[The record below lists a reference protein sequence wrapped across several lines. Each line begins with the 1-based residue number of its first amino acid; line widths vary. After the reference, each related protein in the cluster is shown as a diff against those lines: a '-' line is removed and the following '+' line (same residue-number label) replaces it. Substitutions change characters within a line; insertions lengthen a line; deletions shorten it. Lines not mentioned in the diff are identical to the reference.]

1 MVTKV
6 NESTADEMKSAKEN
20 KERRMIRSIE
30 TQRREEIIARSREI
44 LLEMDAE
51 SRRKFIEQQDQSD
64 NGIQKYLIKEFK
76 IDF

>member
-1 MVTKV
+1 M
-6 NESTADEMKSAKEN
+6 NESTADEMRSAKEN